1 MSIDALLEKWDGK
14 QLAPYEKKRSL
25 PLTHVP
31 FSGHPRKHSLDPD
44 RIILIPD
51 PFSSAT
57 VFYEFNVADVDLVE
71 KLPSIVTLDGESLA
85 MVRLWVKKGSLGVWS
100 TPFVVQDTRQLMK
113 STGPSRPDN
122 T

>member
-1 MSIDALLEKWDGK
+1 MSIDALLEKCGTK
-14 QLAPYEKKRSL
+14 ELAPYEKKRSL

-31 FSGHPRKHSLDPD
+31 FSGHPRKHSPDLD

-57 VFYEFNVADVDLVE
+57 SFYEFNMADIDHAE
-71 KLPSIVTLDGESLA
+71 KLPSIVTLEGETLT
-85 MVRLWVKKGSLGVWS
+85 MVRLWVKKGSLGLLS
-100 TPFVVQDTRQLMK
+100 TPFVVEDTRQIIK
-113 STGPSRPDN
+113 SSGSGGPVN